1 MSERPIGD
9 KYLTGNKGASLEAP
23 SVIKDGLRGI
33 AKTPESLYV
42 SCTRNE
48 PARWKSFHF
57 FYPKVQYNKNFL
69 NTKIFLR
76 FLLKFIERY
85 GTLIVENTER
95 NSMIMP
101 AIGEFLQA
109 QVS

>member
-42 SCTRNE
+42 SCTMNA
-48 PARWKSFHF
+48 PARCENLPF
-57 FYPKVQYNKNFL
+57 FPPKD
-69 NTKIFLR
+69 TI
-76 FLLKFIERY
+76 
-85 GTLIVENTER
+85 
-95 NSMIMP
+95 
-101 AIGEFLQA
+101 
-109 QVS
+109 